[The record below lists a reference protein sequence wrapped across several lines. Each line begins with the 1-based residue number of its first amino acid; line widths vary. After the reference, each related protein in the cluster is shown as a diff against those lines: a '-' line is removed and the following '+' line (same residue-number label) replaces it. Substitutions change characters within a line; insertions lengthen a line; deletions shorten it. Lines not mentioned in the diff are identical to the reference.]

1 MLLQLLLFYVLTPLF
16 QEDIYAYNFANI
28 WYICMILRMVKGINY
43 LYKQTYWKVIILVCV
58 VLLFGKGL
66 DMDEFFCIFII
77 VELKCGLVVIYLVI
91 IALCLDSIIWSDSAV
106 WVVHFAWDW
115 REMTNTDGYLVWM
128 LVIFVKLSCCMSFV
142 GYLVRWGYI
151 VDCTEFIIGGM
162 VLISRAN
169 GVI

>member
-28 WYICMILRMVKGINY
+28 WYICMILKMVKGINY

-91 IALCLDSIIWSDSAV
+91 VALCLDSII
-106 WVVHFAWDW
+106 
-115 REMTNTDGYLVWM
+115 
-128 LVIFVKLSCCMSFV
+128 
-142 GYLVRWGYI
+142 
-151 VDCTEFIIGGM
+151 
-162 VLISRAN
+162 
-169 GVI
+169 